1 MGLIL
6 ISDVEG
12 GSIVSADNPL
22 DFDDE
27 IWPVL
32 AFNLKCLNNGWNTS
46 SAEVL
51 NSVLVIYLSWLLR
64 LFSISVIVVL

>member
-22 DFDDE
+22 DFHDE
-27 IWPVL
+27 IQPVL
-32 AFNLKCLNNGWNTS
+32 AFNLKCAINGCNTK
-46 SAEVL
+46 
-51 NSVLVIYLSWLLR
+51 
-64 LFSISVIVVL
+64 